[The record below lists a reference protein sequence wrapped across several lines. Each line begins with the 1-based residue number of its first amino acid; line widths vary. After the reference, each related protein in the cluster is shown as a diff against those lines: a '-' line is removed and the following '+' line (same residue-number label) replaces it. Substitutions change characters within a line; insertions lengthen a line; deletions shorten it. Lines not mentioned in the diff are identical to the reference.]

1 MTRRLERSTTDRVI
15 AGICGGL
22 AEHLQV
28 DSTLVRVVFIIAG
41 IMSAGLFVL
50 GYIALLF
57 VMPLPGQRAPAE
69 DLFGQGGRA
78 PAEPADASFSETV
91 GGAEPE
97 RRTRLPLD
105 PEGDMRR
112 QRWIGYVL
120 LALGAIFLLSEVG
133 AFRFVRWDVV
143 WPIAI
148 IGLGLYFVLRRTG
161 R

>member
-1 MTRRLERSTTDRVI
+1 MRRRLERSSTDKVI

-28 DSTLVRVVFIIAG
+28 DATLTRAVFVIAG
-41 IMSAGLFVL
+41 IFSGGLFIL

-57 VMPLPGQRAPAE
+57 FMPLPGQRAPVEDIFPSSSTPPPSGSAE
-69 DLFGQGGRA
+69 ATEMTGDAAAA
-78 PAEPADASFSETV
+78 PRPPTTFDPDAEA
-91 GGAEPE
+91 
-97 RRTRLPLD
+97 
-105 PEGDMRR
+105 RR

-120 LALGAIFLLSEVG
+120 LTLGGIFLLSNAG
-133 AFRFVRWDVV
+133 AFRFVRWDVI